1 MDNIGSKDL
10 GSTITADI
18 NIDTAFGLD
27 ISYPP
32 VITMEKANTMKNNN
46 FFKNVKGGIMALLEY
61 RDVDSNPNEQ

>member
-61 RDVDSNPNEQ
+61 RGVDSNPNEQ